1 MKREEI
7 ENEVLKIN
15 NYLDKCLW
23 MEFECTR
30 MNEGKILISGR
41 IDISSS
47 EFAIDI
53 EFENPYYVASLMSW
67 QLDDSRSFIELLSGD
82 DEMAANDKYQVEKG
96 NLLFKVNAEDFNEA
110 PIFIAA
116 QNIKCSILI
125 ENPF

>member
-23 MEFECTR
+23 MEFECTG

-96 NLLFKVNAEDFNEA
+96 NLLFKINAEDFNEA